1 MNLPIDPAATS
12 PSLIN
17 RVRRFESD
25 AWIRLSALYGP
36 MVYGWC
42 RRAGLQSND
51 AADAVQEVFRSVF
64 QGIGQFR
71 GAAESQSGGSFRG
84 WLWVIT
90 RNQVRLSVRRSA
102 GVPQAVGGT
111 DAQIRFAEHADAA
124 TVIDLND
131 SEPDAEATQT
141 RLLHRALDLIRG
153 DFNDS
158 TWTAFSR
165 ATLQG
170 HSIQEVAAELGLTEN
185 AVRQAKFRVLRR
197 LREELD
203 DV

>member
-25 AWIRLSALYGP
+25 AWVRLSALYGP

-51 AADAVQEVFRSVF
+51 AADTVQEVFRSVF
-64 QGIGQFR
+64 QGIAQFR

-124 TVIDLND
+124 TVVDLNEL
-131 SEPDAEATQT
+131 EPDAEATRT
-141 RLLHRALDLIRG
+141 RLLHRALDLVRA

-165 ATLQG
+165 VTLQG
-170 HSIQEVAAELGLTEN
+170 HSIQEVAADLGLSEN

>member
-1 MNLPIDPAATS
+1 MNLPIDSASTS

-124 TVIDLND
+124 TVVDLNE
-131 SEPDAEATQT
+131 SEPDAEATRT
-141 RLLHRALDLIRG
+141 RLLHRALDLVRG
-153 DFNDS
+153 DFIDS

-165 ATLQG
+165 VTLQG
-170 HSIQEVAAELGLTEN
+170 HAIQDVAVELGLTEN

-197 LREELD
+197 LHEELD